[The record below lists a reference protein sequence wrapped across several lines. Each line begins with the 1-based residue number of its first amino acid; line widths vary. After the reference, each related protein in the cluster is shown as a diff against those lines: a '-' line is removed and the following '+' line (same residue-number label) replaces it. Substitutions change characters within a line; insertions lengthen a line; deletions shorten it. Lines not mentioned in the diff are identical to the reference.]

1 MGPRSAGRGRPRPT
15 RGLGLPG
22 STAGAG
28 TAPSRVWLARLLG
41 KRGRW
46 AGGCSRGPLRRV
58 SRGRPALP
66 HPSARV
72 TTARRPARRPPTG
85 FRGLGLLPAGSD
97 PGGRSSTKDA
107 EVVSERSGRGS
118 FRAAQGSGLGS
129 LLGPAARP
137 LRPCQRAIPTRTET
151 RRIPRLTPPGAAGLG
166 AAMGSG
172 PGSFPPNRTNF
183 GCACS
188 APGRVNPDRA
198 SAKAAKRSS
207 SGAIG

>member
-1 MGPRSAGRGRPRPT
+1 MGPRSAGRGRPGPT
-15 RGLGLPG
+15 RGLGFPG
-22 STAGAG
+22 SSAGAR
-28 TAPSRVWLARLLG
+28 TAPSTVRLTRLLV

-46 AGGCSRGPLRRV
+46 AGGGSRGPLRRV
-58 SRGRPALP
+58 SRGRAALP

-85 FRGLGLLPAGSD
+85 FRGLDLLPAGSD

-118 FRAAQGSGLGS
+118 FGAAQGSGLGS
-129 LLGPAARP
+129 FLGPAARP
-137 LRPCQRAIPTRTET
+137 SRPCQPAIPTRRET
-151 RRIPRLTPPGAAGLG
+151 RRIPRLIPRGAAGLE

-183 GCACS
+183 RCACS
-188 APGRVNPDRA
+188 APG
-198 SAKAAKRSS
+198 
-207 SGAIG
+207 G